1 MYIRTPEQ
9 NKLLIFL
16 GFSVKDMI
24 TPFFAPIHNI
34 SNPIKKILTK
44 IVKVNYRHTY
54 CFVVGLQI
62 TDFNRAVTYVIFND
76 REIERERDLHRNKP
90 RNQ

>member
-24 TPFFAPIHNI
+24 RSFFAPIHNI

-44 IVKVNYRHTY
+44 IVKVNYRHTCTY
-54 CFVVGLQI
+54 CYVVGLQI
-62 TDFNRAVTYVIFND
+62 TDFNRAVTYVIFNE
-76 REIERERDLHRNKP
+76 RERERDLHRNKP